1 MNATLPRLGRVGSS
15 LSSRSPGDELGLRRF
30 EKLRHAFALKGRRE
44 GHERAHREVPVP
56 CLDGLKR
63 TRLDAHPFR
72 ELLLA
77 QSPCETQLRAASP
90 KVAEDRLRVHARHE
104 RRSPCVNHAHKPTW

>member
-15 LSSRSPGDELGLRRF
+15 LSSRSSGDEFGLRRF
-30 EKLRHAFALKGRRE
+30 EELRHAFALKGRRE

-77 QSPCETQLRAASP
+77 QASREAQLRAASP
-90 KVAEDRLRVHARHE
+90 EIAKNRLRVHARHE
-104 RRSPCVNHAHKPTW
+104 RRSSRVNHAHKPTW